1 MTDIVMND
9 TIEPIEPTEPAE
21 SIIPTEPAESIIP
34 IEPAESIIPTNIITL
49 ENLQLIINTKCTD
62 LGIENPVLYS
72 TDCTICFEQVKT
84 DNWQILHPCGH
95 IFCKSCIERVH
106 HLPGT
111 IRVSC
116 PNCRKPGKYIG
127 FDGTVITDNMRL
139 HSSLPNSVN
148 QSVHRSIRQPVPR
161 FNQMQN
167 VPSRSY
173 TSAPPISASRML
185 TIAAYDDYNDSVSD
199 PDALPSIAIRQLT
212 NMLGSDSSTA
222 NIRPSA
228 TADNTNLLL
237 PIYSVVRNLED
248 PNQMIGSFVLNTS
261 GQISSE
267 SIGNDFVLVIDDS
280 GSMGSVRNE
289 IKEYIKSFI
298 NKLTENDRITLVYF
312 GSSARQLFALQPV
325 TTIFKQQACTL
336 IDDFSDGSGTNYYN
350 AFILVN
356 KIIEEIQDN
365 TRPIITIFGSD
376 GQPDSACPDQIDN
389 LYRIITERNISFKI
403 YTVSFGGD
411 ISSDVL
417 QGILRG
423 DNITNYRH
431 TNTPDDF
438 DALMNEIGCVD
449 NILIARQITITF
461 TGCKPLLSIAE
472 QYPSNPNK
480 SSVNISTIRS
490 GDFITFPF
498 EVISAGSETVSELEP
513 SVTLTYLNSDGV
525 LIDTLCNRSSS
536 FDTNTIQHQ
545 WKFKKT
551 VAEIMNLA
559 NNRILSSDQKRVE
572 VNRIRE
578 SLTTELYGIFT
589 DEITSIVNTLLN
601 SLSNHTQDHSAT
613 NAFRQVS
620 SQASGHSAS
629 RQYSDRLQSC

>member
-1 MTDIVMND
+1 MTDTVMND
-9 TIEPIEPTEPAE
+9 TTDHIEPTQSTE
-21 SIIPTEPAESIIP
+21 STEPTESVDP
-34 IEPAESIIPTNIITL
+34 IDSTIPTNIITL
-49 ENLQLIINTKCTD
+49 EDLQLIINTKCTD
-62 LGIENPVLYS
+62 LGIEQITLYS
-72 TDCTICFEQVKT
+72 TDCSICIEPVKKY
-84 DNWQILHPCGH
+84 DWQILHRCGH
-95 IFCKSCIERVH
+95 VFCKSCIERVH

-148 QSVHRSIRQPVPR
+148 QSVNQSVHQSVHQSIRQPVPR

-173 TSAPPISASRML
+173 TSAPPISAGRMS
-185 TIAAYDDYNDSVSD
+185 TIAVYDDYNDSVSD
-199 PDALPSIAIRQLT
+199 PDALPSIAIRRLT
-212 NMLGSDSSTA
+212 NMLESDSTTA

-228 TADNTNLLL
+228 NSNLLL
-237 PIYSVVRNLED
+237 PIYSVIRNSED

-267 SIGNDFVLVIDDS
+267 SIGTDFILIIDDS

-417 QGILRG
+417 QGILHG

-480 SSVNISTIRS
+480 SFVNISTIRS

-498 EVISAGSETVSELEP
+498 EVISTGSETVSELEP

-559 NNRILSSDQKRVE
+559 NNRILSSDQKRIE

>member
-1 MTDIVMND
+1 MTDTVMND
-9 TIEPIEPTEPAE
+9 ITIKPTEPD
-21 SIIPTEPAESIIP
+21 EPIIP
-34 IEPAESIIPTNIITL
+34 IEPDEPDEPTNIITL
-49 ENLQLIINTKCTD
+49 EDLQLIINTKCTD
-62 LGIENPVLYS
+62 LGIEEITLYS
-72 TDCTICFEQVKT
+72 TDCSICFGQVET

-95 IFCKSCIERVH
+95 VFCKSCIERVH

-148 QSVHRSIRQPVPR
+148 QSVRQSVRQSVPL
-161 FNQMQN
+161 FNQMQQN

-173 TSAPPISASRML
+173 TSAPPISAGRMS
-185 TIAAYDDYNDSVSD
+185 TIAAYDDNYSVSD
-199 PDALPSIAIRQLT
+199 PDALPSIAIRRPT
-212 NMLGSDSSTA
+212 NILSSDST
-222 NIRPSA
+222 
-228 TADNTNLLL
+228 TTNSDLLL

-261 GQISSE
+261 GQISSG

-298 NKLTENDRITLVYF
+298 NKLTERDRITLVYF

-336 IDDFSDGSGTNYYN
+336 IDDFYDGSGTNYYN

-356 KIIEEIQDN
+356 KIIEEISDN

-389 LYRIITERNISFKI
+389 LYRIIAERNISFKI

-423 DNITNYRH
+423 DNITNYHH

-449 NILIARQITITF
+449 NVVIAKQITITF

-480 SSVNISTIRS
+480 YFVKISIIRS

-498 EVISAGSETVSELEP
+498 EVISAENSTESGSGNVSQTRTTSESEP
-513 SVTLTYLNSDGV
+513 SVTLSYLNSDGV

-536 FDTNTIQHQ
+536 FDPNTIQHQ
-545 WKFKKT
+545 WKFKKR
-551 VAEIMNLA
+551 VAEIMYLA
-559 NNRILSSDQKRVE
+559 NNRILSSDQKRIE

-601 SLSNHTQDHSAT
+601 SLSNHNQDHSAT
-613 NAFRQVS
+613 NAFRQAS

-629 RQYSDRLQSC
+629 RQYSAGLQSSS